1 MHSFSVKGVLFQ
13 KTERVISCNL
23 DLAIS
28 NVLKVYPVISLVN
41 FLNQIMPVLT
51 CFVLPQFLSN
61 ISSTAQLDII
71 NTQFYRFLKLCSS
84 KIFFVSQM
92 VKPCCPSE

>member
-61 ISSTAQLDII
+61 ISNTAQLDVI
-71 NTQFYRFLKLCSS
+71 NTQFYRFLKFCSS
-84 KIFFVSQM
+84 KIFFFSQM

>member
-1 MHSFSVKGVLFQ
+1 M
-13 KTERVISCNL
+13 
-23 DLAIS
+23 
-28 NVLKVYPVISLVN
+28 ISLVN
-41 FLNQIMPVLT
+41 VLNQIMPVLT
-51 CFVLPQFLSN
+51 CFVLLQFLSN
-61 ISSTAQLDII
+61 MSNTAQLDVI